1 MIRLG
6 DKAALK
12 PSGCFA
18 GIDRFADHRNPSPTE
33 PLIVFGQP
41 ASHQPSV
48 GQVKYLVSYRVQH
61 VSLNRA
67 RTVSRPNLLTSRCS
81 TRARLPCQP
90 AARDTCTQASH
101 SLIRKNNK
109 YSQATSVSPRSRSIG
124 FFFPRTFLYNVASDR
139 AQLQLG
145 KRERTDLTIHRHTKT
160 AHLLN
165 FFHRYQDFYT
175 KHSLH

>member
-124 FFFPRTFLYNVASDR
+124 FFFSPYIHIQRRVRPSTTPARKRRKDLPNNPPTYKSCTLTQLYSRVSRFLH
-139 AQLQLG
+139 Q
-145 KRERTDLTIHRHTKT
+145 T
-160 AHLLN
+160 
-165 FFHRYQDFYT
+165 
-175 KHSLH
+175 